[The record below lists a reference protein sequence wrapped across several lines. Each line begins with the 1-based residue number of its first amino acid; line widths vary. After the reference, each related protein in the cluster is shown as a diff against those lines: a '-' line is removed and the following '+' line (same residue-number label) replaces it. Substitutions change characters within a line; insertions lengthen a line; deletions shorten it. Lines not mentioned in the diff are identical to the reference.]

1 MVLDLRNVFS
11 PVSAF
16 SKVEG
21 MSTEADL
28 CLNLQGLKVP
38 YSTFLEENE
47 ILQILIVNDIVN
59 TK

>member
-38 YSTFLEENE
+38 YSTFLEENG
-47 ILQILIVNDIVN
+47 ILQNFDS
-59 TK
+59 